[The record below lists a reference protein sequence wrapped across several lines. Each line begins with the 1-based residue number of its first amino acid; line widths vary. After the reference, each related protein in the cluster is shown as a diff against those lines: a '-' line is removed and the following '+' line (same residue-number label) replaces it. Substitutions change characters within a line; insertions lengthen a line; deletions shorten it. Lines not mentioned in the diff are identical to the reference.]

1 MGKGVGFVREVA
13 EAVEFKLAFS
23 ETSVLKILNPGE
35 GRLPPLSTTLR
46 RGPIAL
52 DDQTVVDDKFELDLS
67 CRR

>member
-13 EAVEFKLAFS
+13 EAGIQAFS